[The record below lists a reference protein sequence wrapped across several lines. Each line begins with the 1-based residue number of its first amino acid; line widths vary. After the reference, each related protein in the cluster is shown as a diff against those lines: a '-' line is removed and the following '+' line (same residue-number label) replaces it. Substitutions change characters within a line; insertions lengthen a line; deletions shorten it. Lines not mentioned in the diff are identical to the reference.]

1 MNAFTAST
9 DFGVFLIKR
18 TELASA
24 INMLKDVVDYGRP
37 RGTPKLSSVQMEKSG
52 GPVWLSARGMQVA
65 VPIDTTGQIMPLP
78 DGYAEYD
85 LEWLW
90 EQTRVQNKI
99 ALLPYASDGYAEYD
113 SDWLLAQT
121 RLQNRIVL
129 LSYTAANLAQEE
141 PGEVIATATAGALRM
156 AIYQTEMVA
165 QKTPSTLGLNNVSIN
180 FNQTGIT
187 LTAGD
192 HYRMSSAS
200 VVGSECTGQQWET
213 VAPIDMQRL
222 ARMLLRLPAATV
234 VTVTRHDNSL
244 SFATG
249 VAIYTMPLAEHNY
262 PDYRTL
268 FDQRVPPTVQVTVKD
283 GVNMMQVLRNAGAYS
298 GRKKMSDDYL
308 TLSFQPGALFGM
320 AGFLAVS
327 LDGHQLGE
335 LPVQVSGQ
343 PVICDVNASYLTHA
357 VRSCTGPISIDIWT
371 DTLQMLR
378 VSSAGCRHIIMLRER
393 K

>member
-9 DFGVFLIKR
+9 DFGGFQTRRLD
-18 TELASA
+18 LASA
-24 INMLKDVVDYGRP
+24 INMIRDVVDYGRP
-37 RGTPKLSSVQMEKSG
+37 RGTPKLSSIRMEHRG
-52 GPVWLSARGMQVA
+52 GPVWLSASGMQVA
-65 VPIDTTGQIMPLP
+65 IPIDTTGQIMPLP
-78 DGYAEYD
+78 DGHAEYN
-85 LEWLW
+85 L
-90 EQTRVQNKI
+90 
-99 ALLPYASDGYAEYD
+99 
-113 SDWLLAQT
+113 DWLREMT
-121 RLQNRIVL
+121 RSQHRIVTL
-129 LSYTAANLAQEE
+129 TYTAGVLADEE
-141 PGEVIATATAGALRM
+141 PGEIIAMATAGELRAAIHQTATAA
-156 AIYQTEMVA
+156 QT
-165 QKTPSTLGLNNVSIN
+165 TPSALGLNNVAIN
-180 FNQTGIT
+180 FGSVGIT

-192 HYRMSSAS
+192 HYRMSSAF
-200 VVGSECTGQQWET
+200 VAGSECTGQQWET
-213 VAPIDMQRL
+213 VAPVDMQRL
-222 ARMLLRLPAATV
+222 NRMLLSLPVATV
-234 VTVTRHDNSL
+234 VTIMRHGNSI

-249 VAIYTMPLAEHNY
+249 VAIYTMPLAERVY
-262 PDYRTL
+262 PDYRSL

-308 TLSFQPGALFGM
+308 TLSVQPGALFGM

-343 PVICDVNASYLTHA
+343 PIICDVNASYLTHA
-357 VRSCTGPISIDIWT
+357 MRSCTDPITIDIWT